1 MIIGIDATCW
11 ANGRGYGRFARE
23 LMRAMTRLAPDDQFV
38 CFGDRR
44 SFEAYPDP
52 APNVRLVAV
61 AVDESPTVAASADS
75 HRSLTDLLRLTRA
88 VSREKLDAFFSPSVY
103 TFFPLPPGLPAV
115 VTIHDTIP
123 ERFPALTLPTRR
135 ARFFWSLKIRLAL
148 MQARVVLT
156 VSEYSAKSIA
166 QVLHVPRHRIRV
178 TVEAPAAAYHPV
190 GPDEVRAAARRAG
203 LPDEA
208 PWFIYVGGFNPHKR
222 VDLILRAHAA
232 LVGVGPSPPHLLL
245 VGSRSGDVFHKAVE
259 QLDGIV
265 RDAGTGQLVHWTG
278 FVADEELRPLLA
290 GATALLLPSEAEGF
304 GLPAVEA
311 AACGTPVIA
320 TVESPLPDLL
330 TGGGIFVKP
339 GDLAGL
345 QDAMRRLLED
355 PALRATMGRRAL
367 EKAAALSWDRGADA
381 AMAAIRECFDRT
393 SAR

>member
-1 MIIGIDATCW
+1 
-11 ANGRGYGRFARE
+11 
-23 LMRAMTRLAPDDQFV
+23 MRAMTRRSPGDQFV

-52 APNVRLVAV
+52 APNVRLIEV

-75 HRSLTDLLRLTRA
+75 HRALRDLLRLTRA
-88 VSREKLDAFFSPSVY
+88 VSRERLDAFFSPSVY

-135 ARFFWSLKIRLAL
+135 ARFFWSLKVRLAL
-148 MQARVVLT
+148 MQARMVLT
-156 VSEYSAKSIA
+156 VSEYSARSIA
-166 QVLHVPRHRIRV
+166 QVLRVPRDRIRV
-178 TVEAPAAAYHPV
+178 CAEAPAEAYHPENP
-190 GPDEVRAAARRAG
+190 GEVRAAASRLG

-208 PWFIYVGGFNPHKR
+208 QWFVYVGGFNPHKR

-232 LVGVGPSPPHLLL
+232 LVGAGTSPPHILL
-245 VGSRSGDVFHKAVE
+245 VGSRSGDVFHKEAE
-259 QLDGIV
+259 KLDAIV
-265 RDAGTGQLVHWTG
+265 RDAGTGHLVHWTG

-320 TVESPLPDLL
+320 TTESPLPDIL
-330 TGGGIFVKP
+330 TGGGLFVKP

-367 EKAAALSWDRGADA
+367 EKAAALSWDRGADGA
-381 AMAAIRECFDRT
+381 LAAIRECVDLVN
-393 SAR
+393 AR

>member
-61 AVDESPTVAASADS
+61 AVDESPTVAASANS

-135 ARFFWSLKIRLAL
+135 ARFFWSLKVRLAL
-148 MQARVVLT
+148 MQARMVLT

-178 TVEAPAAAYHPV
+178 SVEAPAAAYRPV
-190 GPDEVRAAARRAG
+190 SPDEARAAARRAG

-232 LVGVGPSPPHLLL
+232 LVEAGKSPPHLLL
-245 VGSRSGDVFHKAVE
+245 VGSRNGDVFHKEAE

-355 PALRATMGRRAL
+355 PVLRATMGRRAL
-367 EKAAALSWDRGADA
+367 EKAAALSWDRGAEGA
-381 AMAAIRECFDRT
+381 LAAIRESVR
-393 SAR
+393 